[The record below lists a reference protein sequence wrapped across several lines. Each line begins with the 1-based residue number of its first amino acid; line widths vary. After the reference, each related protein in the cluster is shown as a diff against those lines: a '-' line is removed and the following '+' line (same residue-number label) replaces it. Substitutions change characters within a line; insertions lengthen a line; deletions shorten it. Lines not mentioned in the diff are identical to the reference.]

1 MLILLLHHVGTPPR
15 EAHQRKLYISPKT
28 LVSYVNGLSDNG
40 YKFATLSQA
49 LQMPEPVAC
58 ITFDDGFRNVVTDL
72 LEVPGPKL
80 VPATMFVVTSRVG
93 ERGVTFEGDQGV
105 APSDLANWDELKRLR
120 DQGWEIGSHSHS
132 HRRKPSKDDLAQSR
146 EVLRKQLQIDVTSL
160 AYPYGSFD
168 EQVIES
174 AKSVGFHCAATTR
187 SGIASRDEPFR
198 LNRVILSSY
207 GVFPPFERFKL
218 WGVQRGIYPLRKRR

>member
-1 MLILLLHHVGTPPR
+1 MLILCLHHVGAPPP
-15 EAHQRKLYISPKT
+15 EVQKRKLYISIQA
-28 LVSYVNGLSDNG
+28 LVGYVNQLSAAG
-40 YKFATLSQA
+40 YRFATINQA

-58 ITFDDGFRNVVTDL
+58 LTFDDGFRDVVTEAAPAL
-72 LEVPGPKL
+72 KVPG
-80 VPATMFVVTSRVG
+80 TIFVVTSRVG

-105 APSDLANWDELKRLR
+105 APSDLADWDELKRLR

-132 HRRKPSKDDLAQSR
+132 HRRKPSQDDLAQSR
-146 EVLRKQLQIDVTSL
+146 EVLHKQLQVEAASL

-174 AKSVGFHCAATTR
+174 AKSVGFRCAVTTR
-187 SGIASRDEPFR
+187 SGIASADKPFH

-207 GVFPPFERFKL
+207 GVFPPFERLKL
-218 WGVQRGIYPLRKRR
+218 WGVQRGLYPLRKRR